1 MFKKILESLT
11 TQFKGVDARI
21 LTRMA
26 RKLAKQV
33 KTEEDIKEAVEAV
46 TMMDFIEMESDRKAA
61 DAKKNAIET
70 YEKEHNLINGKPA
83 ASTKGGTPSEGEEVE
98 DPDEEG
104 EEGNEGGTP
113 TNGGQPKGAKGS
125 TKHNRKQS
133 ALEKQ
138 IAALTETVTQLTG
151 TISQMKQERTAK
163 TRRQQVEEL
172 LEGADD
178 KVKNRYMRDFGRL
191 NFKDDD
197 DFNQWLEERTPEIT
211 EEVRSLSGGEGGA
224 AGQQTPPSQK
234 PNRVTPPIGGRST
247 QRPGEV
253 SAEVKA
259 YLDAEAARENAA
271 SFSAIAGL
279 PKTNA
284 PTAAPV

>member
-11 TQFKGVDARI
+11 TQYKGVDARI

-26 RKLAKQV
+26 RKIAKQV

-61 DAKKNAIET
+61 EAKKNAVET

-83 ASTKGGTPSEGEEVE
+83 AGANGGPQAAGDGDDPDGEGAEGEGDG
-98 DPDEEG
+98 DPAEG
-104 EEGNEGGTP
+104 TQSG
-113 TNGGQPKGAKGS
+113 KSAKG
-125 TKHNRKQS
+125 KRNRRQS
-133 ALEKQ
+133 ELEKQ

-178 KVKNRYMRDFGRL
+178 KVKNRYMRDFDRL